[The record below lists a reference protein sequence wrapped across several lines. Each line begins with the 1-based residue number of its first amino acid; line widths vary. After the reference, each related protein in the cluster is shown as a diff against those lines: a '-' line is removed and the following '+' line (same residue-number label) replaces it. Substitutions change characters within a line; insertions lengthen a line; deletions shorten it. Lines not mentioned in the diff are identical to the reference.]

1 MEMDLP
7 EDMAD
12 ERRALL
18 TETERAILLEEKD
31 VSENHYYTVV
41 SRVRKKINRLADDLE
56 ALEAHGDL
64 LEELRDVV
72 CTEGEDD

>member
-7 EDMAD
+7 EGMTD

-41 SRVRKKINRLADDLE
+41 SRVRKKIQKLEDDLNALETHGGLAD
-56 ALEAHGDL
+56 
-64 LEELRDVV
+64 ELRDTV
-72 CTEGEDD
+72 CEKKDL